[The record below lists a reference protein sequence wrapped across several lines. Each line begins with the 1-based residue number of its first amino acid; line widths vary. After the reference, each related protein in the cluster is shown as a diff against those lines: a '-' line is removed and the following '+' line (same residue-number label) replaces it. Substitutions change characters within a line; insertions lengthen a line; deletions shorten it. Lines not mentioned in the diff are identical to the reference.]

1 MITTPAPI
9 AATRICGVIS
19 GPSSVTPPAVRS
31 QAAATCA
38 SSTPAAAPSAEPS
51 TPSSAPWVTTT
62 STTCDRVAPAA
73 RSSPSSRTRSITV
86 IASVLRITNAAANR
100 LIAASSAIVERMSAV
115 DARSDSA
122 TSWGDDST

>member
-38 SSTPAAAPSAEPS
+38 SSDAGRRAERRPEHAEQRALGDDDPHDLAAGGAGGAQQPELAD
-51 TPSSAPWVTTT
+51 AL
-62 STTCDRVAPAA
+62 DR
-73 RSSPSSRTRSITV
+73 RSSRSC
-86 IASVLRITNAAANR
+86 
-100 LIAASSAIVERMSAV
+100 
-115 DARSDSA
+115 
-122 TSWGDDST
+122 